1 MTTYKIESCY
11 DITQGFIIEQAT
23 KRQPRNLL
31 RDLEKVRH
39 EKADDPVT
47 GTIVGY
53 ARWILPSGMAGSTG
67 AGYECGREQTV
78 SGTGGISPVG
88 MRGDMDALEDRN
100 YGVIDRILA
109 EKPHIKLD
117 YMAAHPGNKG
127 KWIGTALVTSGMRY
141 AEMAR
146 APIFCMAFKAECG
159 VYARLGA
166 GEYGAYFMMYDV
178 PQKV

>member
-11 DITQGFIIEQAT
+11 VTDAARNNMAAFLGTRPT
-23 KRQPRNLL
+23 KCQPRNLL

-88 MRGDMDALEDRN
+88 MRGDM
-100 YGVIDRILA
+100 
-109 EKPHIKLD
+109 
-117 YMAAHPGNKG
+117 AAHPRNKG

-141 AEMAR
+141 AEMAG

-159 VYARLGA
+159 VYARLGFKEVELIMQDDSQYGGA
-166 GEYGAYFMMYDV
+166 GEYGACFMMYDV

>member
-1 MTTYKIESCY
+1 
-11 DITQGFIIEQAT
+11 
-23 KRQPRNLL
+23 
-31 RDLEKVRH
+31 
-39 EKADDPVT
+39 
-47 GTIVGY
+47 
-53 ARWILPSGMAGSTG
+53 MAGSTG

-117 YMAAHPGNKG
+117 YMAAHPENKG

-141 AEMAR
+141 AEMAG

-159 VYARLGA
+159 VYARLGFKEVEIIIQDDSQYGGA
-166 GEYGAYFMMYDV
+166 GEYGACFMMYDV